1 MTTNNRLCFCAEFA
15 RAHSNGSNAARVSDS
30 SPARANFSRHK
41 LAAPIASPGYATR
54 RVTLGYYHAI
64 TC

>member
-1 MTTNNRLCFCAEFA
+1 
-15 RAHSNGSNAARVSDS
+15 VSDS